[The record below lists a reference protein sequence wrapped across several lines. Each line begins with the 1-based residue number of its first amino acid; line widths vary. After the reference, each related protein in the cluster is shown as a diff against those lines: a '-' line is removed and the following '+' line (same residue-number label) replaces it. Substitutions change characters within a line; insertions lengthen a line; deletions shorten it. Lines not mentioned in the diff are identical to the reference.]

1 MHHGIEEQ
9 HIFPILAKRMDV
21 FKKGVGEHLEQHKH
35 IHAGQSCLLYWFCSA
50 DVLRHDEGLDKL
62 ELFLNKTKSN
72 HSAYAG
78 EELRGILSSFG
89 PVLFLHLDEE
99 VKTLQ
104 GENMRRYYTL
114 EELRRLPM

>member
-1 MHHGIEEQ
+1 MVQHGT
-9 HIFPILAKRMDV
+9 
-21 FKKGVGEHLEQHKH
+21 GLE
-35 IHAGQSCLLYWFCSA
+35 
-50 DVLRHDEGLDKL
+50 RL

-72 HSAYAG
+72 HSAYTG
-78 EELRGILSSFG
+78 DELRSILASFG

>member
-9 HIFPILAKRMDV
+9 HIFPVLAKRMDI

-35 IHAGQSCLLYWFCSA
+35 IHAGMSSPAHRRLVA
-50 DVLRHDEGLDKL
+50 DSQNDQGLDKL
-62 ELFLNKTKSN
+62 EVFLNKTKAN
-72 HSAYAG
+72 HSAYTG
-78 EELRGILSSFG
+78 EELRSILSSFG
-89 PVLFLHLDEE
+89 PILFLHLDEE